1 MEELTRFDQDTWQ
14 TIKGQFV
21 DFIFQVG
28 PDIMLSIVLLVV
40 GVSLIRLVSRLLRKS
55 FRRYEVEPSL
65 SSFVQSLTKFILYA
79 VLIVTVGTTL
89 GIKTSSFVAIIG
101 AAGIAIGLALQGSLA
116 NFAGGVLILLFK
128 PFKVGDLIYVNN
140 TLGTVIKIDILY
152 TRLRTF
158 DNRIIT
164 MPNGN
169 VANSDVDNRT
179 MEDRRR
185 LAFNLKF
192 DFNTDVE
199 KVRRIVVAALKEHPK
214 VLDTPAP
221 DLWLDEIGEYDLK
234 VIARS
239 WVRPEDF
246 WPTYWEQLEAV
257 KIALDREGIA
267 FPIPKQ
273 QVNWPRPEVADNRN
287 SN

>member
-1 MEELTRFDQDTWQ
+1 MEELPQLDQDTWQ
-14 TIKGQFV
+14 TIKDQFV

-28 PDIMLSIVLLVV
+28 PDVILSIILLVV
-40 GVSLIRLVSRLLRKS
+40 GIMLIRLVSRLIRKS
-55 FRRYEVEPSL
+55 FRRYNVEPSL
-65 SSFVQSLTKFILYA
+65 TTFIDSLTKFLLYA
-79 VLIVTVGTTL
+79 TLIITIGTTL

-101 AAGIAIGLALQGSLA
+101 AAGIAIGLALQGSLS
-116 NFAGGVLILLFK
+116 NFAGGVLILVFK
-128 PFKVGDLIYVNN
+128 PFKVGDLISVNGS
-140 TLGTVIKIDILY
+140 LGTVTKIDILY

-185 LAFNLKF
+185 LEYRLKF
-192 DFNTDVE
+192 DYHTDV
-199 KVRRIVVAALKEHPK
+199 KQVREIVVAALKDHPK
-214 VLDTPAP
+214 VLDIPEP

-234 VIARS
+234 VKARS

-246 WPTYWEQLEAV
+246 WPTYWQQLEAI
-257 KIALDREGIA
+257 KEALEREGIS
-267 FPIPKQ
+267 FPVPRQ
-273 QVNWPRPEVADNRN
+273 QVNWPRPEV
-287 SN
+287 SNN

>member
-1 MEELTRFDQDTWQ
+1 MEDLPQIDQDTWQ
-14 TIKGQFV
+14 TIKNQFV

-28 PDIMLSIVLLVV
+28 PDVLLSIILLVV
-40 GVSLIRLVSRLLRKS
+40 GILLIRLVSRLIRKS
-55 FRRYEVEPSL
+55 FRRYNVEPSL
-65 SSFVQSLTKFILYA
+65 STFIDSLTKFLLYA
-79 VLIVTVGTTL
+79 ALIITIGTTL

-116 NFAGGVLILLFK
+116 NFAGGVLILVFK
-128 PFKVGDLIYVNN
+128 PFKVGDLIQVNGC
-140 TLGTVIKIDILY
+140 LGTVIKIDILY

-185 LAFNLKF
+185 LDYQLKF
-192 DFNTDVE
+192 DFHTDI
-199 KVRRIVVAALKEHPK
+199 KRVRKIVVAALKDHPK
-214 VLDTPAP
+214 VLDAPEP

-234 VIARS
+234 VKARS
-239 WVRPEDF
+239 WVHPDDF
-246 WPTYWEQLEAV
+246 WPTYWEQLEAI
-257 KIALDREGIA
+257 KEALDREGIS
-267 FPIPKQ
+267 FPVPRQ
-273 QVNWPRPEVADNRN
+273 QVNWPQPEVSRN
-287 SN
+287 